1 MCGFFIPN
9 GFLWNG
15 RKVGVFPTACPP
27 LYFSLHRKDPE
38 KIKVL
43 LSNTNDNTNNQNNI
57 NTRSKIQALDNLNGK

>member
-1 MCGFFIPN
+1 MEWAKGGGFSYSM
-9 GFLWNG
+9 
-15 RKVGVFPTACPP
+15 PP